1 MRDLDVGLHAV
12 RGSLAVIRGQ
22 CFSVTRAGG
31 TGAAAEGARL
41 IDAEVDRILREIER
55 LAGRRS
61 PSEAPSGRIRA
72 VVGDVVVRHL
82 AAAEACG
89 VSLGLR
95 DGGGDPL
102 LRGDPDR
109 LRCALDNLVQNAI
122 RHCRADGEV
131 VISMTASRHGVRL
144 AVRNDGDAPTAV
156 ELRSVFVAGE
166 RGSRPQGPGWGLG
179 LAIATRE
186 LAACGGSLA
195 ARPAEGGCL
204 FEIELPVGAP

>member
-1 MRDLDVGLHAV
+1 MRDLEVGLHAV

-22 CFSVTRAGG
+22 CFSVSRAGEA
-31 TGAAAEGARL
+31 GAVAEGARL

-55 LAGRRS
+55 LAGRRPPTES
-61 PSEAPSGRIRA
+61 PSRRIRA
-72 VVGDVVVRHL
+72 VAADVVVRHL
-82 AAAEACG
+82 AAAEAAD
-89 VSLGLR
+89 VSLRLR
-95 DGGGDPL
+95 DGEGDPL

-122 RHCRADGEV
+122 RHSPADGEV
-131 VISMTASRHGVRL
+131 VMAVTASRHGARL
-144 AVRNDGDAPTAV
+144 TVRNDGDVPTAE
-156 ELRSVFVAGE
+156 ELRSIFVAGE
-166 RGSRPQGPGWGLG
+166 RGSRPRGPGWGLG

-195 ARPAEGGCL
+195 ARSAEGGCI